1 MFPKK
6 IHSLT
11 QVSDSA
17 CFLPYRSILQIF
29 VHILKGEKIINE
41 AIAKEKE
48 EQLKNPT
55 ARAPAGS
62 SGLHGA
68 HSIPAS
74 ASGSQGPAA
83 DESARLA
90 VLLASMS
97 EGMDAEIER
106 ALQEP
111 TPQPRNPSDQ
121 SMAAARAGDRM
132 AANAAA
138 ALAANGSS
146 QVRFIYGTIYIFYVN
161 FLASPL

>member
-1 MFPKK
+1 MTLNQT
-6 IHSLT
+6 IGVLTSL
-11 QVSDSA
+11 V
-17 CFLPYRSILQIF
+17 LPYRSILQIF

-68 HSIPAS
+68 HSIPA

-146 QVRFIYGTIYIFYVN
+146 QVRFIYVTIYKFYVN